1 MPTKR
6 ELEAWCG
13 DLTQLFGIQECT
25 LQGGKATGT
34 RAYLLNNGSG
44 LELTVLT
51 DKCFA
56 IPQLRFKGVNIG
68 FITKTGICGPQF
80 FTEEGTRGF
89 LRNFEAGFLT
99 TCGLSY
105 VGTPSEE
112 NGQKNG
118 LHGVISNTPIENAS
132 SGVTWEGD
140 TAVLTLS
147 GRAREGYLFGPNL
160 ELHKTLRLNTAENR
174 LVLHDTVENKGF
186 AAAPLMI
193 LYHFNYGYPMLD
205 ENVRIYTNY
214 DHVVPRDE
222 RSAPYADG
230 ICSFGR
236 PRTDTEEVVVFRTMS
251 DRTFTDG
258 RTLVYN
264 PKLGI
269 AVQMHLDAHQL
280 PVLNQWKSECAGDY
294 ALGLEPGTGHVGG
307 LTGTR
312 RDGLLMTIAPGETK
326 HFDITV
332 DFLDDRQEIEACI
345 AAIAR

>member
-1 MPTKR
+1 MPSKR
-6 ELEAWCG
+6 ELEAYCG
-13 DLTQLFGIQECT
+13 DVSQVFGIRECS

-34 RAYLLNNGSG
+34 RAYLLNNGRG
-44 LELTVLT
+44 LELMALT

-68 FITKTGICGPQF
+68 FLTKTGICGPQF
-80 FTEEGTRGF
+80 FQEEGTRGF

-105 VGTPSEE
+105 VGTPGEE
-112 NGQKNG
+112 NDQKNG

-140 TAVLTLS
+140 TATLTLS
-147 GRAREGYLFGPNL
+147 GTAREGYLFGPNL
-160 ELHKTLRLNTAENR
+160 VIHKQLSMSTAENK

-186 AAAPLMI
+186 EASPLML

-205 ENVRIYTNY
+205 ENVHIYTNY

-222 RSAPYADG
+222 RSAPFADA
-230 ICSFGR
+230 ICQYGK

-251 DRTFTDG
+251 DKSRTDG

-269 AVQMHLDAHQL
+269 AVQMHLNAHQL
-280 PVLNQWKSECAGDY
+280 PILNQWKSECAGDY

-307 LTGTR
+307 RINTR
-312 RDGLLMTIAPGETK
+312 RDGLLMTIAPGEEK
-326 HFDITV
+326 HFDVTV
-332 DFLDDRQEIEACI
+332 DFLDDRAEIEARI
-345 AAIAR
+345 ATLPR